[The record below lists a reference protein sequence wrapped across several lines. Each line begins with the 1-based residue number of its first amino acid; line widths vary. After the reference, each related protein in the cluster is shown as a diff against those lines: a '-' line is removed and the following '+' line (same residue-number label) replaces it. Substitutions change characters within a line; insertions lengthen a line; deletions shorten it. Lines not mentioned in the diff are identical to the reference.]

1 MLSYKRGGLLIKLY
15 NDDCRN
21 ILKLMPDESIDIVLT
36 DIPYGI
42 NYDDWDVLHNNTNS
56 ALGGSSQH
64 QKENTSFKRRGKPIN
79 GWSEVDKKIPY
90 EYQEWCRTWIKD
102 LYRVTKQASPILIFS
117 SRRYLHRVCS
127 ALEDEG
133 FLIRDILIWKKDR
146 CHTKAQRVQKV
157 LEKRGIYDNSY
168 DNYRIGNLKPMYE
181 PIIWAMKP
189 YSHTLT
195 DCVVENKI
203 GGFYCQNSI
212 VPSNIIEHPVNP
224 RNEYHPTEK
233 PTGLIE
239 ELIRRLSIDGNHVI
253 LDPFMGGGTTAI
265 ACINTNRNFIGI
277 ELESRY
283 YNLAKNR
290 INDHITNNDLQDK
303 YNLIA

>member
-1 MLSYKRGGLLIKLY
+1 MLNYKRGGLLIKLY

-42 NYDDWDVLHNNTNS
+42 NYDEWDVLHSNTNS

-79 GWSEVDKKIPY
+79 GWSEADKRMPY
-90 EYQEWCRTWIKD
+90 EYQEWCRTWMKD
-102 LYRVTKQASPILIFS
+102 LYRATKQASPVLIFS
-117 SRRYLHRVCS
+117 SRRHLHRVCS

-146 CHTKAQRVQKV
+146 CHTKAQRVQNV
-157 LEKRGIYDNSY
+157 LRRRGIYDDTY
-168 DNYRIGNLKPMYE
+168 DDYRIGNMKPMYE

-189 YSHTLT
+189 YEYTLT
-195 DCVVENKI
+195 DRIIKDKI
-203 GGFYCQNSI
+203 GGFYCKNNI
-212 VPSNIIEHPVNP
+212 VPSNIIEHPTNP

-233 PTGLIE
+233 PVELIE
-239 ELIRRLSIDGNHVI
+239 ELIERFSIDSNHVI
-253 LDPFMGGGTTAI
+253 LDPFMGSGSTGI
-265 ACINTNRNFIGI
+265 ACKNKDRSFIGI
-277 ELESRY
+277 ELDEDY
-283 YNLAKNR
+283 FGIAENR
-290 INDHITNNDLQDK
+290 INDYVLQK
-303 YNLIA
+303 AKPSNPLK

>member
-1 MLSYKRGGLLIKLY
+1 MIKLY

-21 ILKLMPDESIDIVLT
+21 ILKSIPNESIDIVLT

-42 NYDDWDVLHNNTNS
+42 NYDEWDVLHNNTNS

-79 GWSEVDKKIPY
+79 GWSEADKKIPY
-90 EYQEWCRTWIKD
+90 EYQDWCRTWMKD
-102 LYRVTKQASPILIFS
+102 LYRVTKQASPVLIFS

-157 LEKRGIYDNSY
+157 LENRGIYDDVYN
-168 DNYRIGNLKPMYE
+168 DYRIGNMKPMYE

-189 YSHTLT
+189 YERTLT
-195 DCVVENKI
+195 DCIINNKI
-203 GGFYCQNSI
+203 GGFYCKDNI
-212 VPSNIIEHPVNP
+212 VPSNIIEYPINP
-224 RNEYHPTEK
+224 KNEYHPTEK
-233 PTGLIE
+233 PVGLME
-239 ELIRRLSIDGNHVI
+239 ELIERFSIDNNHII
-253 LDPFMGGGTTAI
+253 LDPFMGSGSTGI
-265 ACINTNRNFIGI
+265 ACKNKGRNFIGI
-277 ELESRY
+277 ELDKNY
-283 YNLAKNR
+283 FNIAKQR
-290 INDHITNNDLQDK
+290 IGELKNGLK
-303 YNLIA
+303 